1 MLWEMSK
8 FLNVEKGSPPSPVF
22 PINVRGNGGQST
34 PGGCNKA
41 TSKKETF
48 LVRMEEPRVNFR
60 EKILQ
65 DTFLY

>member
-1 MLWEMSK
+1 MSK

-22 PINVRGNGGQST
+22 PINVRGNGG
-34 PGGCNKA
+34 CNKA

-48 LVRMEEPRVNFR
+48 LVRMEEPGVNFR